1 MSHLSTE
8 RIAELSRGDVE
19 GAGVAGGDERNHLD
33 TCDDCRA
40 ALRRDQAL
48 GQALR
53 AVPWPVP
60 PASFVAAAQAR
71 FAAARRAHEV
81 RRHVIASV
89 GAAALTLATLMV
101 AATAGLVAS
110 KQLVLFAA
118 LRIKDAAVALDLAS
132 TLMGR
137 NPIVPLVAG
146 LLCVATLV
154 LSMGAIARLA
164 RAPVEAK

>member
-1 MSHLSTE
+1 MSHLEPS
-8 RIAELSRGDVE
+8 RIAELSRGQAPAD
-19 GAGVAGGDERNHLD
+19 AGGDEHSHLE
-33 TCDDCRA
+33 TCDECRA

-53 AVPWPVP
+53 GVPWPMP
-60 PASFVAAAQAR
+60 SASFVAVAQAR

-81 RRHVIASV
+81 RRRVVASV
-89 GAAALTLATLMV
+89 GAAVLTLTTLVV

-118 LRIKDAAVALDLAS
+118 LRIKDAAVAFELAS

-137 NPIVPLVAG
+137 NPFVPVLAA
-146 LLCVATLV
+146 LICVSTLM

-164 RAPVEAK
+164 RTPVEAK